1 MIRCSKLFPAAT
13 CATHSKVQDSQWTIL
28 VLPSILRQ
36 VKLFQRKEHP
46 NVLFATPKATRQ
58 FRRRAFCRTAPRLLK
73 RPVCGC
79 FAGLVTHNGSVESM
93 LIISTLFASSL
104 SCRLEVCHMGKD
116 SGRSLLFFFELSFK
130 LPVSRSFSSRA
141 FLRWCFLHQERAVE
155 VPKLHLVLDTS
166 YFPFEFSFN

>member
-1 MIRCSKLFPAAT
+1 MELLSTSLDFAT
-13 CATHSKVQDSQWTIL
+13 CEIIPAKETSQCTI
-28 VLPSILRQ
+28 RY
-36 VKLFQRKEHP
+36 
-46 NVLFATPKATRQ
+46 TKATTQ

-130 LPVSRSFSSRA
+130 FPIPGSCSPSGVSQMVFSPPRKSSRNSQIA
-141 FLRWCFLHQERAVE
+141 
-155 VPKLHLVLDTS
+155 HLVLDIS
-166 YFPFEFSFN
+166 YFSFEFSLN

>member
-1 MIRCSKLFPAAT
+1 MRKTFESTGQSVELLSTSLDFAT
-13 CATHSKVQDSQWTIL
+13 CEIIPAKETSQCTI
-28 VLPSILRQ
+28 RY
-36 VKLFQRKEHP
+36 
-46 NVLFATPKATRQ
+46 TKATTQ

-155 VPKLHLVLDTS
+155 IPKIAPRSRH
-166 YFPFEFSFN
+166 FSV